1 MWDVSDPVS
10 TASGIIDKKARN
22 LEKRK
27 VLCVYVLVLCVQEP
41 LFRAGHF
48 YEQDTLCIIVLMEL
62 PPSHTHTHMHTHTQT
77 LSVSHSHTAI
87 HPLLSPPHT
96 RTHTHTLR
104 HTHAHTNFLCFS
116 LTHCHHLPTSSLSE
130 THTPSHTCTH
140 KLSLFLTHTLPSPP
154 YPPPSLKHTQNKL
167 MALKE
172 TVDTGAQ
179 LDKDQQEA
187 VTRLDEVTIQLELV
201 RDLQKQFAT
210 AIVDVSVLLKVYWK
224 RLLSIVVK
232 ITEYCEITEIRV
244 L

>member
-1 MWDVSDPVS
+1 MY
-10 TASGIIDKKARN
+10 I
-22 LEKRK
+22 
-27 VLCVYVLVLCVQEP
+27 LVLCVQEP

-62 PPSHTHTHMHTHTQT
+62 PPSHTHTHTNSLCFSLTHCHPSPPLSPSHTHSVTHMHTCTHKLSLFLTHT
-77 LSVSHSHTAI
+77 L
-87 HPLLSPPHT
+87 PSPPYPLSLSETH
-96 RTHTHTLR
+96 THTHTLR

-116 LTHCHHLPTSSLSE
+116 LTHCHHLPT
-130 THTPSHTCTH
+130 
-140 KLSLFLTHTLPSPP
+140 PP
-154 YPPPSLKHTQNKL
+154 PPPPPSLKHTQNKL

-210 AIVDVSVLLKVYWK
+210 AIVDVSVLLKVYWTK
-224 RLLSIVVK
+224 LLSIVVNMLRD
-232 ITEYCEITEIRV
+232 Y
-244 L
+244 